1 MNRRHLI
8 SALAAAAAALPAA
21 AAPASDPLIDLLAA
35 SQKEKKGVNVYVNG
49 QQIGML
55 VTNLGD
61 KFVEGRSQA
70 QSRIVIKIAS
80 IDAAT
85 MA

>member
-8 SALAAAAAALPAA
+8 PALAAAAALPAA
-21 AAPASDPLIDLLAA
+21 AAGSDPLLDLLAA
-35 SQKEKKGVNVYVNG
+35 SQKEKKGVNVYVKG
-49 QQIGML
+49 QQIGLL

-61 KFVEGRSQA
+61 KYVEGRSQA
-70 QSRIVIKIAS
+70 QSRIVIKIDS

>member
-1 MNRRHLI
+1 MC
-8 SALAAAAAALPAA
+8 S
-21 AAPASDPLIDLLAA
+21 SDL
-35 SQKEKKGVNVYVNG
+35 VNVYIKG
-49 QQIGML
+49 QQIGLL

-70 QSRIVIKIAS
+70 QSRIVVKIDS